1 MCFHFLYIVQVDTVY
16 QNILYNSGLFLFICH
31 GIQKTKEHIPHK
43 RGFIVFYSNK
53 KKKNLYNKENETS
66 LILFIIQKLFF

>member
-1 MCFHFLYIVQVDTVY
+1 MDTVY
-16 QNILYNSGLFLFICH
+16 QNVLYNSGLFQFICH

-53 KKKNLYNKENETS
+53 KKKICIAKKM
-66 LILFIIQKLFF
+66 KLV